1 MDTSP
6 ETGPDGSPETGQNA
20 RPLGL
25 GGRRRGVAG
34 AGSAIRRQGVTP
46 QPTTPDGAPLDTEAI
61 PEQLADMRWV
71 YAHPAREDR
80 TQGHKVCRKWMDA
93 DLPGFMARKSSLEAK
108 APLPRTHDDDYP
120 IRLQLD
126 NRRSDPT
133 MNHGEMFSILI
144 LVEGADEAIEL
155 YLTLEEWAAWRD
167 DARDAG
173 FHMGDWLMQ
182 LARRH
187 ALQTLAG
194 PPGGGAMRLSSPE
207 GYSPH

>member
-1 MDTSP
+1 M
-6 ETGPDGSPETGQNA
+6 
-20 RPLGL
+20 
-25 GGRRRGVAG
+25 GRQR
-34 AGSAIRRQGVTP
+34 VTP
-46 QPTTPDGAPLDTEAI
+46 QLTTPDGAALDTEAI

-71 YAHPAREDR
+71 YAHPARDDR

-93 DLPGFMARKSSLEAK
+93 DLPGFMARKTSLEAK
-108 APLPRTHDDDYP
+108 VPLPKTHDDEYP
-120 IRLQLD
+120 VRLQLD
-126 NRRSDPT
+126 NRRCDPAL
-133 MNHGEMFSILI
+133 NHGEMFSILI

-167 DARDAG
+167 AARDAG
-173 FHMGDWLMQ
+173 LHMGDWLMQ
-182 LARRH
+182 VAKWH